1 MGLSLIAKLG
11 LDGKAFDTG
20 LSRAQQRT
28 RRFGSAIKGQLA
40 AAFGTAALV
49 GLTKKSVEFADKV
62 NDLARKTGVST
73 TKIQEFA
80 FAAAQSGTSID
91 TVANSFVKIQD
102 AQGKAMTGTLTTVEA
117 FQRLGFSMQEVQRM
131 DAVTIFEQLAR
142 KFKDVKPTAQDVSD
156 LFLIMGKSGKENFR
170 LLTEGLE
177 DMQQAAHKAGAIM
190 DKETIQQVADMKDEF
205 AAFMQTMMPAF
216 TKIATFAMD
225 AAENVTFGLKTIW
238 QAFSDGFMATVEGLG
253 NAYDLLMEGK
263 FSQAAKEFAKSGSGF
278 NFLDKASDALVDQTN
293 KFEERQSSKE
303 QRRIA
308 KADAAHRQ
316 AAGLQQFERL
326 QTLLDKQQGVSTNKI
341 SKPAVD
347 AMAKM
352 GLFVGGR
359 QDPILK
365 KADRQISELEKANGQ
380 LAVLNKQI
388 QNKL

>member
-49 GLTKKSVEFADKV
+49 GMTKKSVEFADKV

-117 FQRLGFSMQEVQRM
+117 CQRLGFSMQEVQRM

-190 DKETIQQVADMKDEF
+190 DKETLQQVADMKDEF